1 MKNCYLDF
9 NWKFSYSTGNLGLD
23 KLWKTYK
30 ESVNLPHDFSINLK
44 RSEMERSNV
53 AGGFFPGGIGTYEK
67 EVDIPVDEEEKVY
80 ILLVE
85 GAYMNAEVYMNGHL
99 AAMHPY
105 GYTEFKV
112 DLTPYIRLGEKN
124 KLRIVVNNNA
134 MPNSRWYSGSGL
146 YRHVQLFTADK
157 LYIDPWDLCVTS
169 EVIKEEV
176 AFVDIET
183 VVTNVL
189 STEENIELV
198 TTIFDTEGKEITTV
212 LTGGITHREGKT
224 TFQSKLSIDKP
235 LLWSVDH
242 PYLYKAVTKIFQNG
256 CLLDQAETSFGI
268 RSISFDAEEGFCL
281 NGTSIKL
288 KGGCIHHDNGP
299 LGAAAFDVAE
309 YRKIRLLKELGYNA
323 IRTAHNPPSRAL
335 LDACDFYGM
344 LVIDEMFDCWRQKKN
359 TYDYHLYF
367 EDWWKRDVESTIY
380 RDRNHPSVIMWSI
393 GNEIGERDGNSG
405 GVQIS
410 EELCAYV
417 RELDPTRA
425 VTNGVNAIF
434 LDAGEFGGILAN
446 IFNGSAG
453 DISDLPPEI
462 HQLLKECDRVTAEWG
477 ELTEPFCQSL
487 DVVGYNYLDSR
498 YEEDRLKFPDRVICG
513 AESYPKMMA
522 AVWKKVEENPHVIG
536 DFTWTAID
544 YLGESGI
551 GRSFYNETGNLFGDY
566 PWHIA
571 NCGDLDICGFIR
583 PQGEYRKIL
592 WNQRKEPYLAILK
605 PEHFGKKEIVSAWG
619 WSDVVHSWSFPEREG
634 KKVRVDIYSN
644 AEEVELVINGR
655 SIGKKLVNEELK
667 ASFEVMYTPGVIE
680 AINYR
685 NGSKAEIDRIET
697 CGKPYR
703 IHLDVEKENW
713 SSAKTEELKYIT
725 CRIIDENGLLI
736 PYAEHLVQLEIS
748 GAGELAGIGTGD
760 PVSEENYTELFRKV
774 YKGQLLIIV
783 RATGKGTT
791 VVTAK
796 AEGLREGSIELEMN
810 GMESDGLLPRDSE
823 EEVLYEKASI

>member
-1 MKNCYLDF
+1 MKNCYLDN
-9 NWKFSYSTGNLGLD
+9 NWKISYSTGNPSLD
-23 KLWKTYK
+23 KLGKTYK

-67 EVDIPVDEEEKVY
+67 EIDIPVDEEKKVY

-112 DLTPYIRLGEKN
+112 DLTPYIRFGEKN

-146 YRHVQLFTADK
+146 YRHVQLLKAEK

-169 EVIKEEV
+169 EDIKEEV

-183 VVTNVL
+183 AVMNAL

-198 TTIFDTEGKEITTV
+198 TTIFDNAGKEITTD
-212 LTGGITHREGKT
+212 LKGGIAHGEGKT
-224 TFQSKLSIDKP
+224 TFQSKLSIDTP
-235 LLWSVDH
+235 QLWSVDH

-256 CLLDQAETSFGI
+256 CLLDQAETTFGI
-268 RSISFDAEEGFCL
+268 RSISFDSKNGFCL
-281 NGTSIKL
+281 NGTSMKL

-335 LDACDFYGM
+335 LDACDYYGM
-344 LVIDEMFDCWRQKKN
+344 LVMDEMFDCWRQKKN
-359 TYDYHLYF
+359 AYDYHLYF
-367 EDWWKRDVESTIY
+367 EDWWKRDVEATIF

-405 GVQIS
+405 GAQLS

-417 RELDPTRA
+417 KQLDPTRA

-453 DISDLPPEI
+453 DLSELPPEV
-462 HQLLKECDRVTAEWG
+462 HELLKECDRVTAEWG
-477 ELTEPFCQSL
+477 EITETFCKPL

-498 YEEDRLKFPDRVICG
+498 YEKDRLKFPNRVICG
-513 AESYPKMMA
+513 TESYPKMMA
-522 AVWKKVEENPHVIG
+522 SVWKKVEENPHVIG

-544 YLGESGI
+544 YIGESGI
-551 GRSFYNETGNLFGDY
+551 GRSFYDETGNLFGEY
-566 PWHIA
+566 PWHIS

-592 WNQRKEPYLAILK
+592 WNKRKEPYLAILK

-619 WSDVVHSWSFPEREG
+619 WSDVVHSWSFPSNVG
-634 KKVRVDIYSN
+634 QKVRVDIYSN
-644 AEEVELVINGR
+644 ADEVELLINGS
-655 SIGKKLVNEELK
+655 SIGRKTVNEELK
-667 ASFEVMYTPGVIE
+667 VSFEVEYTPGSIE

-685 NGSKAEIDRIET
+685 NGKKAETDRIET
-697 CGKPYR
+697 CGKPFS
-703 IHLDVEKENW
+703 LLLEVEEENW
-713 SSAKTEELKYIT
+713 GSSNSDELKYIT
-725 CRIIDENGLLI
+725 CSIVDENGLLV
-736 PYAEHLVQLEIS
+736 PYAEHLVNVEVG
-748 GAGELAGIGTGD
+748 GAGELAAIGTGD
-760 PVSEENYTELFRKV
+760 PISEERYKVFFRKV
-774 YKGQLLIIV
+774 YNGKLLIVVRGKEQGKAIV
-783 RATGKGTT
+783 SAR
-791 VVTAK
+791 
-796 AEGLREGSIELEMN
+796 AEGIREHFIEIEMN
-810 GMESDGLLPRDSE
+810 ELKQKSFSL
-823 EEVLYEKASI
+823 